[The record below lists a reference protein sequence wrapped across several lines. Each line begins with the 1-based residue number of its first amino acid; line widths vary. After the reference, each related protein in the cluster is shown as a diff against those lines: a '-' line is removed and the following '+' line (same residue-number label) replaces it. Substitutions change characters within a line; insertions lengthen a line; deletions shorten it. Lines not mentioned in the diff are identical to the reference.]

1 MTKHW
6 PFLSKNLGVLRNLAN
21 GERTVALRQTI
32 RRFGRAR
39 SGVAAA
45 EFALMIPVMM
55 TIWVGMVVATDAL
68 NADKKVTVLARTL
81 ADMTTQMQAVSQTDL
96 DSIFLATE
104 TVMWPQPADDLGMR
118 ITSIDI
124 DGAGKVFV
132 DWSVVPS
139 VGSLKGSF
147 APLSRC
153 STYAKLP
160 EALKTPRT
168 SIVLAE
174 VAMNY
179 QASVV
184 SDIVDELF
192 KGTSANGE
200 FKLGDMLFM
209 RPRQS
214 TKVLFNPPPSSK
226 CPGYVT

>member
-1 MTKHW
+1 MMKHW
-6 PFLSKNLGVLRNLAN
+6 PVLPKTPGILRNLAN
-21 GERTVALRQTI
+21 NRHVAALRRTVG
-32 RRFGRAR
+32 RFGRAR

-81 ADMTTQMQAVSQTDL
+81 ADMTTQMQAVSQSDL

-104 TVMWPQPADDLGMR
+104 TVMWPQPADDIGMR
-118 ITSIDI
+118 VTSIDI

-139 VGSLKGSF
+139 VGTLKGSY

-153 STYAKLP
+153 STYTKLP
-160 EALKTPRT
+160 EALKLPRT
-168 SIVLAE
+168 SIILAE

-214 TKVLFNPPPSSK
+214 TKVLFNPPPATK